1 MGIIVMKLL
10 LIVATALGLKFESG
24 LERPKDNQALL
35 YSVTRYSDELA
46 NGDSA
51 DDKDLHEEGDMN
63 DDVVTT
69 TEVPI
74 EATDPTDPLTSS
86 LETILPPSTSE
97 PSLERLHQFGAEM
110 ENTVFNYFTI
120 ELFA

>member
-24 LERPKDNQALL
+24 LKRPKDNQALL

-63 DDVVTT
+63 DDVVDYNGGTNRGYGSARPVDFFAGNHIAAGHFGT
-69 TEVPI
+69 VPR
-74 EATDPTDPLTSS
+74 ETSP
-86 LETILPPSTSE
+86 IW
-97 PSLERLHQFGAEM
+97 G
-110 ENTVFNYFTI
+110 
-120 ELFA
+120 